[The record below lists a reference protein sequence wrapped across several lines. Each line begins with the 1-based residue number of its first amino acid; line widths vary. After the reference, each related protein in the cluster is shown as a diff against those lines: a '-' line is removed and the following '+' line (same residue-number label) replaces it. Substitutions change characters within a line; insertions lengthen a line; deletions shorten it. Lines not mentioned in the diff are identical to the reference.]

1 MPDTLN
7 PAFLALPSSGHQES
21 AADAAFRA
29 ELHAFAREQ
38 CPPDIRALVAAG
50 GKITRKTYARW
61 QQILHAHGWSAPN
74 WPVEHGGT
82 GWNLRQRT
90 IFEEVM
96 ADNDC
101 PPLYHHG
108 LGHIGPVIMHFGT
121 PEQKSHFLPR
131 ILDTTDWW
139 CQGYSEPGAGSDL
152 ASLQTPAVRDGDEY
166 VINGQKI
173 WTSHAHEANRIYL
186 LARTARSERK
196 QDGISLFLIDM
207 DSPGISVRPIRTI
220 DGWHHVNE
228 VFLDEVR
235 VPAARLL
242 GEEGK
247 GWACAKYLLER
258 ERLPAASVATLM
270 RQWRQV
276 ARLLETRRAQEP
288 LRDYSTLDAD
298 LLTQAARIKGAREM
312 LASATEAMLRKEAL
326 DARPSALKLAC
337 SAVAQSL
344 SRIALLAVGPTGS
357 REFLPE
363 PLPALMSE
371 PSPESMLEA
380 LPESDAFPTSNPGL
394 AVQNYLYA
402 RSKTIAGGTTEVQLN
417 VVARSLFGV

>member
-1 MPDTLN
+1 M
-7 PAFLALPSSGHQES
+7 PSSGHRES
-21 AADAAFRA
+21 EQDAAFRA
-29 ELHAFAREQ
+29 ELQAFARAE
-38 CPPDIRALVAAG
+38 CPADIRALVAAG

-61 QQILHAHGWSAPN
+61 QQILHGRGWSAPS
-74 WPVEHGGT
+74 WPLEHGGT

-108 LGHIGPVIMHFGT
+108 LGHIGPVLMHFGT
-121 PEQKSHFLPR
+121 PEQKAHFLPR

-152 ASLQTPAVRDGDEY
+152 ASLQTPAVRDGDDY

-173 WTSHAHEANRIYL
+173 WTSHAHEATRIYL
-186 LARTARSERK
+186 LARTARGERK

-228 VFLDEVR
+228 VFLDNVR

-276 ARLLETRRAQEP
+276 ARLLEDCRGREP
-288 LRDYSTLDAD
+288 LRDYGTLEAD

-312 LASATEAMLRKEAL
+312 LASATDAVMRKEPL

-337 SAVAQSL
+337 SGIAQAL
-344 SRIALLAVGPTGS
+344 SRITLQAVGPGGS
-357 REFLPE
+357 RRFLAESASTPE
-363 PLPALMSE
+363 
-371 PSPESMLEA
+371 
-380 LPESDAFPTSNPGL
+380 GQ

-402 RSKTIAGGTTEVQLN
+402 RSKSIAGGTTEVQLN

>member
-1 MPDTLN
+1 MSDTLN
-7 PAFLALPSSGHQES
+7 PDFLSLPSSGHLETEQE
-21 AADAAFRA
+21 AAFRA
-29 ELHAFAREQ
+29 ELAAFAREH
-38 CPPDIRALVAAG
+38 CPADIRALVASG
-50 GKITRKTYARW
+50 SKITRDVYARW
-61 QQILHAHGWSAPN
+61 QQILHARGWAAPN

-121 PEQKSHFLPR
+121 PEQKAHFLPR
-131 ILDTTDWW
+131 ILDTSDWW

-152 ASLQTPAVRDGDEY
+152 ASLQTPAVRDGDHY

-173 WTSHAHEANRIYL
+173 WTSHAHEATRIYL
-186 LARTARSERK
+186 LARTGRSERK
-196 QDGISLFLIDM
+196 QEGISLFLIDM
-207 DSPGISVRPIRTI
+207 DTPGISVRPIRTI

-228 VFLDEVR
+228 VFFDDVR

-258 ERLPAASVATLM
+258 ERLPAASVAQLM
-270 RQWRQV
+270 RQWRHV
-276 ARLLETRRAQEP
+276 ARLLQSRRAQEP
-288 LRDYSTLDAD
+288 LRDYSALDSA

-312 LASATEAMLRKEAL
+312 LASATAAMMRKEPL
-326 DARPSALKLAC
+326 QARPSALKLAC
-337 SAVAQSL
+337 SGVAQAL
-344 SRIALLAVGPTGS
+344 SRIALMAVGPTGS
-357 REFLPE
+357 RQFLPASDTAS
-363 PLPALMSE
+363 PAG
-371 PSPESMLEA
+371 
-380 LPESDAFPTSNPGL
+380 T
-394 AVQNYLYA
+394 AVQNYLFA